1 MKRPSEVIPE
11 LVVASLVASLWFTPR
26 DLAVGNV
33 AIGKLLRAVG
43 YSTSAVLF
51 GKAYLL
57 LILNE
62 ERFRTIQ
69 EKQLIDE
76 SVELE
81 LYTYKKGAEL
91 DKAKLEIKRELMEV
105 ASPQFQRMYELEC
118 EATPKPPECHELSE
132 EEKLNGARAAI
143 ENALAPT
150 VIQSNYSEEAIR
162 QTFPEAAD
170 STTWKAICKALGSG
184 YSKQEIV
191 EQVLG
196 CNSSNLELGKAY
208 YELLK
213 HKFS

>member
-62 ERFRTIQ
+62 ERFRTVQ

-76 SVELE
+76 ATDIE
-81 LYTYKKGAEL
+81 LYTFKKGAEL

-105 ASPQFQRMYELEC
+105 ASPHFQKMYELEC
-118 EATPKPPECHELSE
+118 EATPKPPEHPELSE
-132 EEKLNGARAAI
+132 QEKLSAARVAV
-143 ENALAPT
+143 EQALAPT
-150 VIQSNYSEEAIR
+150 AVQPKFAEDDIRNY
-162 QTFPEAAD
+162 FPESAD
-170 STTWKAICKALGSG
+170 STTWKAILKALQGG
-184 YSKQEIV
+184 YTKQEIV
-191 EQVLG
+191 TQVLG
-196 CNSSNLELGKAY
+196 CNGTNQAIGEAY
-208 YELLK
+208 FDLLK
-213 HKFS
+213 SKFM